1 MQQYQLKQSSTLNL
15 LTLALYC
22 LGLVAIALFLHEMIF
37 LALSLTGLT
46 ALLLIQDQSRY
57 RRLKAK
63 DPTVLTLAH
72 STASIGLNHQG
83 EHLKFE
89 QFRLFSNRWFLILQ
103 MSNERVSRNV
113 MLVPDR
119 FDSIDEYLRFRYQ
132 IGNMSRLQY
141 AT

>member
-1 MQQYQLKQSSTLNL
+1 MQQYQLKQSPTLNL
-15 LTLALYC
+15 LTIALYG
-22 LGLVAIALFLHEMIF
+22 LVLVAIFVFLHEKIF
-37 LALSLTGLT
+37 ISVSLTGLT
-46 ALLLIQDQSRY
+46 MLLLIRDQSRY

-63 DPTVLTLAH
+63 DPTLLTLAH
-72 STASIGLNHQG
+72 STASIGLDHQG
-83 EHLKFE
+83 DHFKFE

-132 IGNMSRLQY
+132 IGNMSRLQH

>member
-1 MQQYQLKQSSTLNL
+1 MQQYQLKQSPTLNL

-22 LGLVAIALFLHEMIF
+22 LVLVAIALFLHEMIF
-37 LALSLTGLT
+37 LALSLAGLT
-46 ALLLIQDQSRY
+46 SLLLIRDQSRY

-63 DPTVLTLAH
+63 DPTLLTLAP
-72 STASIGLNHQG
+72 STASIGLDHQG
-83 EHLKFE
+83 DHLKFE

-132 IGNMSRLQY
+132 IGNMSRLQH

>member
-1 MQQYQLKQSSTLNL
+1 MQQYQLKASPTMNL

-22 LGLVAIALFLHEMIF
+22 LVLVAIALFLHEMIF

-46 ALLLIQDQSRY
+46 TLLLIRDQFRY

-63 DPTVLTLAH
+63 GPTLLTLAP
-72 STASIGLNHQG
+72 STASIGLDHQG
-83 EHLKFE
+83 DHLKFE

>member
-1 MQQYQLKQSSTLNL
+1 MQQYQLKASPTMNL

-22 LGLVAIALFLHEMIF
+22 LVLVAIALFLREMIF

-46 ALLLIQDQSRY
+46 TLLLIRDQFRY

-63 DPTVLTLAH
+63 GPTLLTLAP
-72 STASIGLNHQG
+72 STASIGLDHQG
-83 EHLKFE
+83 DHLKFE